1 MYDRT
6 GMQQLPFP
14 FYEIPAPGTPI
25 RTLDFLPAM
34 STLLANMQGLSATNH
49 AGSLSTELAYQ
60 ELTQALFVLK
70 EYAQAALV
78 LFERWQTTRYPGP
91 TIHEPGEDEQHDW
104 NPQDAE

>member
-1 MYDRT
+1 MYDRA

-14 FYEIPAPGTPI
+14 FYEIPAPGLSV

-34 STLLANMQGLSATNH
+34 GALLENMQGLAATNH
-49 AGSLSTELAYQ
+49 AGSLSSELAYQ

-78 LFERWQTTRYPGP
+78 LFERWHKERHPGP
-91 TIHEPGEDEQHDW
+91 TVQEDDDTHDW
-104 NPQDAE
+104 KPQDAE